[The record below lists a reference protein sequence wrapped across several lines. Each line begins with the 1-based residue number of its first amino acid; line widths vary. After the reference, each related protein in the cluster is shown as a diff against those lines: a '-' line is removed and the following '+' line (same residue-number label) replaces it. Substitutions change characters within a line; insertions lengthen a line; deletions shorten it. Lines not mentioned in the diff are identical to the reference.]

1 MLNERIISLLFLFF
15 LIFSS
20 ALYSLENSTALYKKG
35 AALAAEGKISEA
47 VEVFKKV
54 IVTNRYYA
62 LGHYG
67 LGKAY
72 LYLPGKLDES
82 IIHLR
87 QSVQLDRRLSKGHFY
102 LGMAYLFA
110 NKLPRA
116 AGSFHT
122 AYRLDDS
129 LVEALYNLGVV
140 YDRMKNKYKSE
151 FYYRLYLKRKYKKGE
166 ERIF

>member
-1 MLNERIISLLFLFF
+1 MLNERVILLFF
-15 LIFSS
+15 IFSF
-20 ALYSLENSTALYKKG
+20 YFNGEVHSLENSTTLYKKG
-35 AALAAEGKISEA
+35 AALAAEGKISQAIEI
-47 VEVFKKV
+47 FKKV
-54 IVTNRYYA
+54 IKTNQYYA

-72 LYLPGKLDES
+72 LYIPGKLNEA

-87 QSVQLDRRLSKGHFY
+87 RSVILDRRLSKGYFY

-116 AGSFHT
+116 ATSFHT
-122 AYRLDDS
+122 AYKLDET

-140 YDRMKNKYKSE
+140 YDRMKNSYKAK
-151 FYYRLYLKRKYKKGE
+151 FYYRLYLREKYREEG

>member
-1 MLNERIISLLFLFF
+1 MLNERIIFFLFLFS
-15 LIFSS
+15 L
-20 ALYSLENSTALYKKG
+20 LYIKDLSPLENSTVIYKKG
-35 AALAAEGKISEA
+35 AALAAEGKVTEA
-47 VEVFKKV
+47 VVIFKKV
-54 IVTNRYYA
+54 IEINRYYA

-72 LYLPGKLDES
+72 LYLPGKLDEA

-87 QSVQLDRRLSKGHFY
+87 QSVVLDRRLSKGHFY

-116 AGSFHT
+116 VSSFHT
-122 AYRLDDS
+122 AYRLDNT

-140 YDRMKNKYKSE
+140 YDRMKNSYRAK
-151 FYYRLYLKRKYKKGE
+151 FYYRLYLQMKYKKGE
-166 ERIF
+166 ERVF